1 MIVTLAEAKGYLRLN
16 LDSTDEDTLVN
27 TLITAAETYLY
38 NATGTTFNQNQP
50 LAKLFV
56 LILVADWF
64 ENREAVGHVT
74 QKTREAVQSI
84 LTQLK
89 YCYRGEGYT
98 FDTYSRE
105 WVQAIPEGDR
115 T

>member
-1 MIVTLAEAKGYLRLN
+1 MIVTLAEARSYLRLA
-16 LDSTDEDTLVN
+16 DDDTETALLN
-27 TLITAAETYLY
+27 MLITAAETYLY
-38 NATGTTFNQNQP
+38 NATGTTFNSEQP

-56 LILVADWF
+56 SILVADWY

-74 QKTREAVQSI
+74 QKTRTAVQSI
-84 LTQLK
+84 LMQLK
-89 YCYRGEGYT
+89 HCYKGEGYT

-105 WVQAIPEGDR
+105 WVRAIPEGDR

>member
-1 MIVTLAEAKGYLRLN
+1 MIVTLAEARSYLRL
-16 LDSTDEDTLVN
+16 DSDTETALLN

>member
-1 MIVTLAEAKGYLRLN
+1 MIVTLEETKQYLRV
-16 LDSTDEDTLVN
+16 DADHEDTLVKS
-27 TLITAAETYLY
+27 LIAAAEGYLY
-38 NATGTTFNQNQP
+38 NATGTTFNQQQP
-50 LAKLFV
+50 LAKLLV

-64 ENREAVGHVT
+64 ENRETVGHVT
-74 QKTREAVQSI
+74 RRTRDAVQSI
-84 LTQLK
+84 MTQLK

-105 WVQAIPEGDR
+105 WVQVIPEGDR